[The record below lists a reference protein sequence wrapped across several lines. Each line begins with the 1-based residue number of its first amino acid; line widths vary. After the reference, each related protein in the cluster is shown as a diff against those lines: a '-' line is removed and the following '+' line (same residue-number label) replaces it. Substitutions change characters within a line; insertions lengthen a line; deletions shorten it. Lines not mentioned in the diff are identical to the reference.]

1 MEYNQSEY
9 ETENNRFVGNKW
21 QVLKN
26 VTAMQQYNS
35 KIFTLFWAFHS
46 TFFK

>member
-1 MEYNQSEY
+1 MEYNQSQY

-26 VTAMQQYNS
+26 VTGIQQYNS
-35 KIFTLFWAFHS
+35 KIFTKSHMKTWPRQ
-46 TFFK
+46 